1 MQTDTQVQPQVFMG
15 LAAELWDTVAPAG
28 VEVSNADV
36 VHSEE
41 NILRWMA
48 YLPQDCI
55 EAMIRMGWDVT
66 T

>member
-1 MQTDTQVQPQVFMG
+1 MGTDTQVQPQVFMQ
-15 LAAELWDTVAPAG
+15 LAGELWDAAAPAG
-28 VEVSNADV
+28 VPVGNAELV
-36 VHSEE
+36 RSEE

-55 EAMIRMGWDVT
+55 EAMILMGWDVT

>member
-1 MQTDTQVQPQVFMG
+1 MDTYPQVPKRAFID
-15 LAAELWDTVAPAG
+15 L
-28 VEVSNADV
+28 VEYPVEPSSMDWQNDADV
-36 VHSEE
+36 ARSER

-55 EAMIRMGWDVT
+55 KTMIRMGWDVT

>member
-1 MQTDTQVQPQVFMG
+1 METDTQVQPPVFME
-15 LAAELWDTVAPAG
+15 LAAELWDAPAPPG
-28 VEVSNADV
+28 VGVGHTDIV
-36 VHSEE
+36 RSEE